1 MKKIDHL
8 GIKDLPEDDK
18 PREKMCRFGSHCLTD
33 AELLAIIIGTG
44 TPDLTAIELSQQILK
59 AFDNRLEALLTAS
72 VEELIGNSALKG
84 IGPAKAAKI
93 KAAIELGRRINRGK
107 VEYPQVTSPKEVADF
122 LLEEMRHYQQE
133 HFVIL
138 LLNTKNRIYKVEE
151 ISVGTINASLVH
163 PREVFSAAIRQH
175 AVSIILAHNHP
186 SGDPAPSREDQRIT
200 DRLRATGELVGIP
213 VLDHIIVGGDAYLSF
228 KEDSLL

>member
-1 MKKIDHL
+1 
-8 GIKDLPEDDK
+8 
-18 PREKMCRFGSHCLTD
+18 
-33 AELLAIIIGTG
+33 
-44 TPDLTAIELSQQILK
+44 
-59 AFDNRLEALLTAS
+59 
-72 VEELIGNSALKG
+72 
-84 IGPAKAAKI
+84 
-93 KAAIELGRRINRGK
+93 
-107 VEYPQVTSPKEVADF
+107 
-122 LLEEMRHYQQE
+122 
-133 HFVIL
+133 
-138 LLNTKNRIYKVEE
+138 KVEE

-163 PREVFSAAIRQH
+163 PREVFSASIRQH